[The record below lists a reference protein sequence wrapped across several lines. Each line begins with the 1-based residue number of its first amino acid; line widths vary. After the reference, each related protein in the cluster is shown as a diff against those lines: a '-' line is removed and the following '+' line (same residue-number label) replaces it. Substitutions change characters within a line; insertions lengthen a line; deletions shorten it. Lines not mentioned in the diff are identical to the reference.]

1 MKKILGSFNLFTLN
15 SRKVF
20 IAMLEHKVKTCKSLL
35 YEKFVREVELR
46 EILLYS
52 ENVLFI
58 ESLGEFL
65 LNNIF
70 ERLIFY
76 DVISYLNHI

>member
-46 EILLYS
+46 EILL
-52 ENVLFI
+52 
-58 ESLGEFL
+58 
-65 LNNIF
+65 
-70 ERLIFY
+70 
-76 DVISYLNHI
+76 